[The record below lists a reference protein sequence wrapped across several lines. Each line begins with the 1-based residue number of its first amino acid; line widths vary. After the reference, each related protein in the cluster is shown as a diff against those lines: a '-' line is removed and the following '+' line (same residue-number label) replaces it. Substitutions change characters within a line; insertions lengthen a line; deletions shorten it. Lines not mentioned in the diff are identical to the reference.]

1 MGASHWASG
10 GSGEGISW
18 WCLACGFT
26 FYNQGRPHTALDGQT
41 PDMVYFAR
49 LPQRE
54 AA

>member
-1 MGASHWASG
+1 LQAYDSVTEVRLGLPHY
-10 GSGEGISW
+10 
-18 WCLACGFT
+18 FT

-41 PDMVYFAR
+41 PDMVYFVS